1 MYLIVYFAVIFA
13 GVLTDAAKIDCF
25 SSALD
30 VCNAEIPEFP
40 NLSSRDPT
48 FVITNKTSNATYCDV
63 YSITTSQWYKSEA
76 RMSVSCPGMYMCGT
90 KFPIWMVGKNPEPE
104 EGVVNR
110 TSCLRDFDS
119 CCLNIYKMTAVNCGE
134 FMAYCIIDLPSSCH
148 QRYCFDIGPLSTI
161 DPQQTNDMSTIQR
174 SSTNNPPDIGVSTTT
189 GQMHST
195 SATSHSSGN
204 DNSSIQITIALS
216 VICLLIAVICG
227 LLIVIIRNKRTA
239 KVTDEL
245 EKDKEYEKLEIAAV
259 GANEKIYPVLTQDT
273 IKQGKFGVCFNK
285 TDLINVEKQLTNAA
299 KRNN

>member
-13 GVLTDAAKIDCF
+13 GMLTDAAAIDCF
-25 SSALD
+25 SSDLD

-148 QRYCFDIGPLSTI
+148 QRYCFD
-161 DPQQTNDMSTIQR
+161 
-174 SSTNNPPDIGVSTTT
+174 
-189 GQMHST
+189 
-195 SATSHSSGN
+195 
-204 DNSSIQITIALS
+204 NSSIQITIALS

-227 LLIVIIRNKRTA
+227 LLIVIIRNKRIA
-239 KVTDEL
+239 KIIDEP
-245 EKDKEYEKLEIAAV
+245 EKDKKYEKLEIAAV

-273 IKQGKFGVCFNK
+273 IEQGKFGVCFNK
-285 TDLINVEKQLTNAA
+285 TDLINVEKQLTTAA

>member
-13 GVLTDAAKIDCF
+13 GMLTDAAAIDCF
-25 SSALD
+25 SSDLD

-90 KFPIWMVGKNPEPE
+90 KFPIWMV
-104 EGVVNR
+104 
-110 TSCLRDFDS
+110 
-119 CCLNIYKMTAVNCGE
+119 
-134 FMAYCIIDLPSSCH
+134 
-148 QRYCFDIGPLSTI
+148 DIGPLSTI
-161 DPQQTNDMSTIQR
+161 DPQHTNDMPTIQR

-189 GQMHST
+189 RQMHST

-227 LLIVIIRNKRTA
+227 LLIVIIRNKRIA
-239 KVTDEL
+239 KIIDEP
-245 EKDKEYEKLEIAAV
+245 EKDKKYEKLEIAAV

-273 IKQGKFGVCFNK
+273 IEQGKFGVCFNK
-285 TDLINVEKQLTNAA
+285 TDLINVEKQLTTAA